1 MLDFLKLLDW
11 VAFCVYALF
20 SLYIFVFSLFSL
32 KKRENKYPAIA
43 ARNRF
48 AVLFPAYKEDNVI
61 VDSVK
66 SFYEQAYPEDLYRI
80 IVICDSIQ
88 EATLE
93 TLKSLGATVMLVD
106 GEERSKAKALNF
118 ATTRLNSEDYDVV
131 VVMDADNQVRPN
143 FLQQLNDAYAS
154 GAKAMQ
160 AHRIA
165 KNRNTDIAYLDGMS
179 EEINNSIFRKGHV
192 NAGLSSALS
201 GSGMA
206 FDFSW
211 FKENIGRA
219 STVGED
225 KELELFLLYD
235 KIHVEYLEDVFVW
248 DEKVQSQ
255 EVFSQQRQRWVSAQ
269 AAVLAKGMRW
279 VPEALMQGNIDYL
292 NKLFQWMIP
301 PRLVLMGGG
310 AILVLAIGIAS
321 PATAYKWGCAFFLLL
336 AGIRFAMPIGVLDP
350 KSIHIYR
357 HVPKLFLSL
366 VLNIIFVKRGKKK
379 FIHTPHGGDKV
390 N

>member
-11 VAFCVYALF
+11 IAFCVYALF
-20 SLYIFVFSLFSL
+20 CLYIFVFSLFSL
-32 KKRENKYPAIA
+32 KKGKKEYPAAA

-48 AVLFPAYKEDNVI
+48 VVLFPAYKEDNVI
-61 VDSVK
+61 IDSVK

-131 VVMDADNQVRPN
+131 VVMDADNQVQPN

-154 GAKAMQ
+154 GARAMQ

-165 KNRNTDIAYLDGMS
+165 KNRNTDIAYLDGIS

-206 FDFSW
+206 FNFSW

-235 KIHVEYLEDVFVW
+235 KIHVDYLEDVFVW
-248 DEKVQSQ
+248 DEKVQTK
-255 EVFSQQRQRWVSAQ
+255 EVFSQQRQRWISAQ

-279 VPEALMQGNIDYL
+279 VPEALMQANIDFL

-310 AILVLAIGIAS
+310 AILVLGIGIVS
-321 PATAYKWGCAFFLLL
+321 PVTACKWVCAFLLLL
-336 AGIRFAMPIGVLDP
+336 AGIRLAMPIGFLDP
-350 KSIHIYR
+350 KSMHIYR
-357 HVPKLFLSL
+357 HIPKLFFSL

-379 FIHTPHGGDKV
+379 FIHTPHGGEK
-390 N
+390 